1 MKRGRKPGTPK
12 TGGRQPGATN
22 KITKALKDMILGALD
37 DAGGQ
42 TYLSEQAVANPT
54 AFLSLLGKVLPS
66 EITGQNNG
74 PMQLVINLKRWDS
87 GKKCWE

>member
-12 TGGRQPGATN
+12 TGGRQRGGVN

-42 TYLSEQAVANPT
+42 AYLSAQAVANPA
-54 AFLSLLGKVLPS
+54 AFLSLLGKVLPA
-66 EITGQNNG
+66 EITGKDAG
-74 PMQLVINLKRWDS
+74 PLQVVVSD
-87 GKKCWE
+87 